1 MEFSDVVLSDY
12 ANQKICD
19 IYDSCRNQCK
29 SKYDCL
35 LVDMISSSQNDREN
49 CLRKSAVRSEY
60 LDAET
65 LSMLKDAGLITF
77 IDSSSLA
84 ITAKG
89 ILYVE
94 LFREV
99 PAIDNL
105 ISAIQAKYFIT
116 SQNTPISPKGRI
128 ILLSMVAL
136 RCFSSSCSIDVRS
149 RKDVRD
155 EWWEIFIKASS
166 YLVSLGVIDEKNSL
180 SNYKSKS
187 EIEDKTSDVIRH
199 TDKLPRQTEGIFSKS
214 GSNQYWIEVSTA
226 DGRINTKLLAL
237 VIKKIFGNLINSNNY
252 QDMANWCNALCLD
265 EGYNVE
271 SSFIN
276 NGYLSCAY
284 DDEITNAFEAASLIK
299 S

>member
-35 LVDMISSSQNDREN
+35 LVDMIGSSQNDRES
-49 CLRKSAVRSEY
+49 CLRKSAIRSEY
-60 LDAET
+60 VDAET
-65 LSMLKDAGLITF
+65 LSMLKDAGLIAF

-94 LFREV
+94 LLRGV
-99 PAIDNL
+99 PAIENL
-105 ISAIQAKYFIT
+105 ISAIQTKYFIT
-116 SQNTPISPKGRI
+116 SQNTPISAKGRI

-136 RCFSSSCSIDVRS
+136 RCFSSNCSIDVRS
-149 RKDVRD
+149 QKDVRD

-180 SNYKSKS
+180 SNYRSKS

-226 DGRINTKLLAL
+226 DGRINTKSLAL
-237 VIKKIFGNLINSNNY
+237 VIKKIFENSINPDNCH
-252 QDMANWCNALCLD
+252 DMANWCNDMCLD

-271 SSFIN
+271 SSFTN
-276 NGYLSCAY
+276 SRYLSCEY
-284 DDEITNAFEAASLIK
+284 DDEISNAFEVASMIK